1 MPQEFYDVKTKSK
14 VTVADKDI
22 YKTTFT
28 SETGQ
33 VRYGLRGK
41 TSDGRPLTKFVSKET
56 WDSMKVEVKAEE
68 KKKAADKKAPAK
80 KEEKKPEKKAADKKA
95 PAKKEEKK
103 ADKKP
108 AAKKPAAKK
117 K

>member
-14 VTVADKDI
+14 VSVDEKNI

-33 VRYGLRGK
+33 VRYGLRGV
-41 TSDGRPLTKFVSKET
+41 TADGRPLTKFVSKAD
-56 WDSMKVEVKAEE
+56 WDALKVEVKAEE
-68 KKKAADKKAPAK
+68 KKAKA
-80 KEEKKPEKKAADKKA
+80 EKKPAAKA
-95 PAKKEEKK
+95 E
-103 ADKKP
+103 KKP
-108 AAKKPAAKK
+108 AAKKAEAKADTKKTAKKPPAKK